1 MKNHGNMVSQKE
13 NESSPETKLC
23 LRTMRFD
30 RLFKWTVRQKLN
42 QLQEKEF
49 SELRNKMIKQKEY
62 FMKAMEIQ
70 KESNKFWSWSVQ
82 QIR

>member
-1 MKNHGNMVSQKE
+1 MK
-13 NESSPETKLC
+13 
-23 LRTMRFD
+23 
-30 RLFKWTVRQKLN
+30 KLN
-42 QLQEKEF
+42 QLQGNSEKEF

>member
-1 MKNHGNMVSQKE
+1 MK
-13 NESSPETKLC
+13 
-23 LRTMRFD
+23 
-30 RLFKWTVRQKLN
+30 KLN

-70 KESNKFWSWSVQ
+70 KESNNVWSWSVQ

>member
-1 MKNHGNMVSQKE
+1 MK
-13 NESSPETKLC
+13 
-23 LRTMRFD
+23 
-30 RLFKWTVRQKLN
+30 KLN

>member
-1 MKNHGNMVSQKE
+1 MK
-13 NESSPETKLC
+13 
-23 LRTMRFD
+23 
-30 RLFKWTVRQKLN
+30 KLN
-42 QLQEKEF
+42 QIQEKEF